1 MKNETIKPSKI
12 ITGEQLYSINKF
24 LDSVRSLYHY
34 EVCSESQKE
43 HLDMFI
49 DKLVLMVANDNSK
62 NTIFLNYEKNKIKAY
77 NILSNE
83 NGVKR
88 TDCFN
93 MEHAY
98 KWNLFDN
105 LFRLFA
111 HFQIIKI
118 SNKFDE
124 GTSHPKAQEII
135 TNFKN
140 SYSAFREDC
149 SVKIGETIARQKLE
163 IEHDFKNLQS

>member
-1 MKNETIKPSKI
+1 MKEKVIKPSKI
-12 ITGEQLYSINKF
+12 ITGEHLYSIDKF

-34 EVCSESQKE
+34 DNCSDTEKE
-43 HLDMFI
+43 YLNIFI
-49 DKLVLMVANDNSK
+49 DKLIIMVANDNSK
-62 NTIFLNYEKNKIKAY
+62 NTIFLNYEDNKIRAY

-83 NGVKR
+83 NGVKK
-88 TDCFN
+88 TDCFS

-98 KWNLFDN
+98 KWRLFDN
-105 LFRLFA
+105 LFKLFA

-124 GTSHPKAQEII
+124 GTAHPKAQEII
-135 TNFKN
+135 SNFKK

-149 SVKIGETIARQKLE
+149 SVKMGETIARQKLE
-163 IEHDFKNLQS
+163 IENDFTNLQS